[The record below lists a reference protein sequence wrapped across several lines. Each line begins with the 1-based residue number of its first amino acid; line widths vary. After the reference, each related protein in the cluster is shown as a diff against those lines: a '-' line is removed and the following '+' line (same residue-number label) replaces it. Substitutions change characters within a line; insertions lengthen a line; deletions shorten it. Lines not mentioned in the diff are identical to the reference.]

1 MKPTRTRAVGIVAG
15 TAVFG
20 VIAALATP
28 ANAATAI
35 DTSTLRQ
42 AVTGERIQQHLEE
55 FQAIADVNGAN
66 RAAGTEGHVQSAEY
80 VEEQLAASGY
90 ETTRQYFE
98 YDKTVFTAA
107 VLDQVAPTPTS
118 YALFD
123 EFYPMDYS
131 GEGDVTAPLTA
142 VDVNLEGDRA
152 STSGCEAAD
161 FTGFPEGH
169 IALIQRGTCPFSD
182 KATNAEAAGAAGV
195 VVFNQGDDLAGDD
208 RFGVVYGTLGAFG
221 VGIPVVGTSFAIGE
235 ALVGADDPLLRLALD
250 VEIEHVETF
259 NVLADTGGRTDRTVV
274 VGGHLD
280 SVAEGPGINDN
291 GSGTATILETALRI
305 AELETDPVNR
315 IRFAFWS
322 GEEDGLIG
330 SDYYV
335 SQLSKRDLKDTA
347 VNLNFDMT
355 GSPNAVRFVY
365 DGDGDAF
372 GTSGP
377 NGSGVVEDVFLDYF
391 ASQGLPVE
399 ATDFD
404 GRSDYF
410 GFIENGIPAGGLFTG
425 AEGIKTAEQA
435 AVFGGTAG
443 EAYDPC
449 YHSLCDTV
457 DNVDPVVLEQM
468 ADAVAHATL
477 TFGMTSSAVNGTD
490 KGSRGGADALTLKGS
505 KLIG

>member
-1 MKPTRTRAVGIVAG
+1 MKPTSRIAGLATGIVA
-15 TAVFG
+15 FG
-20 VIAALATP
+20 VIAAMAAP
-28 ANAATAI
+28 ANAATPV
-35 DTSTLRQ
+35 DTAALRD
-42 AVTGERIQQHLEE
+42 AVTADGIQNHLAEL
-55 FQAIADVNGAN
+55 QAIADANDGN
-66 RAAGTEGHVQSAEY
+66 RAAGTSGHVASAEY
-80 VEEQLAASGY
+80 VEAELQAAGY
-90 ETTRQYFE
+90 TTTRQYFE
-98 YDKTVFTAA
+98 YDKTVFTSA
-107 VLDQVAPTPTS
+107 VLAQVSPDPTT
-118 YALFD
+118 YEFFD
-123 EFYPMDYS
+123 EFYPMDFS
-131 GEGDVTAPLTA
+131 GEGDITASVTS
-142 VDVNLEGDRA
+142 VDVNLAGDRA

-161 FTGFPEGH
+161 FAGFPVGD
-169 IALIQRGTCPFSD
+169 IALIQRGTCDFAV

-195 VVFNQGDDLAGDD
+195 IVFNQGNDVPGDD
-208 RFGVVYGTLGAFG
+208 RFGVLFGTLGAFG
-221 VGIPVVGTSFAIGE
+221 VQIPVVGTSFAVGE
-235 ALVGADDPLLRLALD
+235 ALVGTADPVLRLALD
-250 VEIEHVETF
+250 VTIETVSTF
-259 NVLADTGGRTDRTVV
+259 NVLADTTGRTDRTVV

-291 GSGTATILETALRI
+291 GSGTATILETALQM
-305 AELETDPVNR
+305 AELGIEPRNR

-322 GEEDGLIG
+322 GEEDGLVG

-335 SQLSKRDLKDTA
+335 SQLSAREIKDTA

-365 DGDGDAF
+365 DGDGDAL

-425 AEGIKTAEQA
+425 AEGIKSEEQA
-435 AVFGGTAG
+435 AIFGGTAG

-449 YHSLCDTV
+449 YHAVCDTV
-457 DNVDPVVLEQM
+457 DNIDPVVLEQM

-477 TFGMTSSAVNGTD
+477 TFGLTTSAVNGTD
-490 KGSRGGADALTLKGS
+490 KGKTGGSSALAFKGS
-505 KLIG
+505 RLLR